1 MIKELANLFE
11 KQKEKNDGMDEFAKL
26 SEVEMTVDPEY
37 IEMLNQRVDEDLE
50 ETKEELKWDA
60 EYYQLKTKVWLLHNQ
75 GSYGVIFVDL
85 Q

>member
-37 IEMLNQRVDEDLE
+37 IEMLN
-50 ETKEELKWDA
+50 
-60 EYYQLKTKVWLLHNQ
+60 
-75 GSYGVIFVDL
+75 
-85 Q
+85 